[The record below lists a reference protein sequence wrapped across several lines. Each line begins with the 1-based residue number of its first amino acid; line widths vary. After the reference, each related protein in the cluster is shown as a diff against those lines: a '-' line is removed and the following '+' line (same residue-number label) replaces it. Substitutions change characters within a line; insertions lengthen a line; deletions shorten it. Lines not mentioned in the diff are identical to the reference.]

1 MNNPL
6 FDSIQTD
13 HEAGFRLKYAE
24 FFNWGTFNNI
34 LNGEIIAPPYRITPQ
49 SQTVALQGKKGSGKS
64 TFVDGLITLLVQPQR
79 SKNLYNQASGTS
91 EENKKSK
98 GRSEQS
104 YFWGNYGE
112 TSEEED
118 SIQLKNLAL
127 RSPKDNHHT
136 ILIACFTNE
145 QQHFSLVQIWFWK
158 NDAIKKT
165 FIVAPKALSV
175 EEHFSNLG
183 FETDNKARK
192 QFESLAVGTNVFFT
206 DDFKGYQRC
215 FRDHFGIKT
224 DEALRLFHKIVGSK
238 ELGNVDK
245 VVKEFILQDATEDI
259 ENRVSDMY
267 RSNETLI
274 NIKKMI
280 DDDERQLGLLQPVIN
295 LGKEY
300 ESLSEEI
307 IRLESLILQLPH
319 FMTLKR
325 QELLNEEIT
334 NNNRELKELAISLS
348 SITES
353 LGLLREEEV
362 TVRIAMND
370 FDVQKL
376 IDDKESQKKNIV
388 STITTRQGK
397 ATIYNN
403 LAKQLQYTHKADNE
417 KIFKVIQKQAEK
429 EKEDLEKSIGLGE
442 TVLISEMVKFEKIK
456 IDYEAKSAELNNLK
470 KRPSNIPN
478 DNQVVRDKI
487 IKELGVKETD
497 LPFVGEL
504 MQVKSDYKHWQDA
517 IEKLFRS
524 FALNIL
530 VPEKYEK
537 KVNRFINLN
546 GMKQL
551 VTYET
556 IPTSSIQSFSSSSQD
571 GVIDK
576 IDFKDGEPFRSY
588 LRKRLIKDFD
598 YECFEEDN
606 DYFRKSDKGLTIKG
620 LQNNRGRYRK
630 DDREGFRPFLGWDTF
645 ANIEL
650 VSNELRLLLSQK
662 QALEIGIVNQGKE
675 LKNQRGKLE
684 LLGKFL
690 AIEFFSEIDSQKEE
704 INLAKLD
711 SEIDKLK
718 NAPKNK
724 QFEILKK
731 QLEGILGNITDTELE
746 QRKKGT
752 RQDNLKT
759 LNENY
764 AEILTEIEEKI
775 KKILIDDLQPFVI
788 DFEDYFVNNPLEV
801 KKIDNQEIIADGK
814 FNKDL
819 ATKKGKKDVK
829 GGEIKSLMNDY
840 LREFP
845 SSTLISN
852 VESLYD
858 FEKRYQDIAKE
869 ELKEHQDKFE
879 LHLKDDFTNSFTN
892 FKTYLDETQ
901 LTQINRNV
909 KSINKML
916 ENIPFESNFYIQLNK
931 VDTKDTDILAFKK
944 RLRDVLEGGIGMSN
958 EQQQLEIRF
967 SRIQSLIEDFK
978 QNPKTQKRL
987 IDVRNW
993 VAVNVKKY
1001 RMDTKEDTGQA
1012 YQDSSSRSGGQ
1023 QTELTYTILAAA
1035 IARQFGLNN
1044 NENDS
1049 VSKSFRFVILDEA
1062 FSKLDSDTPKKVM
1075 EMFKRLRL
1083 QLMVVI
1089 PDREKLNLIPDY
1101 LGWIH
1106 FVSNSEEGNKSEIMN
1121 LNIGYDA
1128 QKLVALGT

>member
-1 MNNPL
+1 MSNPL
-6 FDSIQTD
+6 FDSLQTD

-24 FFNWGTFNNI
+24 FFNWGTFNNV

-118 SIQLKNLAL
+118 SIQLKNLSL

-136 ILIACFTNE
+136 VLIACFTNG

-158 NDAIKKT
+158 NDSIKKT

-206 DDFKGYQRC
+206 DDFKNYQRC

-245 VVKEFILQDATEDI
+245 VVKEFILQDSTEDI
-259 ENRVSDMY
+259 EARVNDMY

-280 DDDERQLGLLQPVIN
+280 DDDERQLELLEPIID

-300 ESLSEEI
+300 EILDEEI
-307 IRLESLILQLPH
+307 IRLQNLIQQLPNY
-319 FMTLKR
+319 MTLKR
-325 QELLNEEIT
+325 HELLNEEIK
-334 NNNRELKELAISLS
+334 NNDRELQGLEISLS
-348 SITES
+348 SIKES
-353 LGLLREEEV
+353 LEILRKEEV
-362 TVRIAMND
+362 TVRIAINN
-370 FDVQKL
+370 FDIQKL
-376 IDDKESQKKNIV
+376 IDDKETQKKGIEEIIKN
-388 STITTRQGK
+388 RKEK
-397 ATIYNN
+397 AKTYND
-403 LAKQLQYTHKADNE
+403 LAKQLQYTHKVENE

-429 EKEDLEKSIGLGE
+429 EKEELGKSIALGDS
-442 TVLISEMVKFEKIK
+442 VLLSEMVNLKKAE
-456 IDYEAKSAELNNLK
+456 IDYEEKRIELDNLK
-470 KRPSNIPN
+470 KRPSNIHN

-487 IKELGVKETD
+487 IKELGIKETD

-504 MQVKSDYKHWQDA
+504 MQVKSEHKHWQDA

-546 GMKQL
+546 RMRQL
-551 VTYET
+551 VTYEA
-556 IPTSSIQSFSSSSQD
+556 IPNSSIQSFLNSSEG

-576 IDFKDGEPFRSY
+576 IEFKEGEPFRSY
-588 LRKRLIKDFD
+588 LRKRLVNDFD
-598 YECFEEDN
+598 YECFEEDD
-606 DYFRKSDKGLTIKG
+606 DYFRKCDKGLTIKG

-630 DDREGFRPFLGWDTF
+630 DDREGLRYFLGWDTF
-645 ANIEL
+645 ANIDL

-662 QALEIGIVNQGKE
+662 QTLEIGVENQGKE
-675 LKNQRGKLE
+675 LKKQKDKLE

-704 INLAKLD
+704 ISLTKLD
-711 SEIDKLK
+711 GEIEKLR

-724 QFEILKK
+724 QFEILKS
-731 QLEGILGNITDTELE
+731 QLKGITDSIISSQTEQITKSTEHKNLLSWNNTCQNELE
-746 QRKKGT
+746 
-752 RQDNLKT
+752 KT
-759 LNENY
+759 LV
-764 AEILTEIEEKI
+764 
-775 KKILIDDLQPFVI
+775 LIDNISIQEIDIFRDDFERYFRSNPLNIKRLEIQEMEVKNKYISDLQAKVGNKNI
-788 DFEDYFVNNPLEV
+788 QKINTESCMKYYLE
-801 KKIDNQEIIADGK
+801 
-814 FNKDL
+814 
-819 ATKKGKKDVK
+819 
-829 GGEIKSLMNDY
+829 
-840 LREFP
+840 EFP
-845 SSTLISN
+845 SSTLISK
-852 VESLYD
+852 VENLYD
-858 FEKRYQDIAKE
+858 FEKRYQAIDGE

-879 LHLKDDFTNSFTN
+879 LHLKNDFTNSFTN
-892 FKTYLDETQ
+892 FKTYLEETQ
-901 LTQINRNV
+901 LTRINVDVRN
-909 KSINKML
+909 INKML

-931 VDTKDTDILAFKK
+931 VDSRDTDILVFKK
-944 RLRDVLEGGIGMSN
+944 RLREVLEGGIGMS
-958 EQQQLEIRF
+958 EQQQKEATF
-967 SRIQSLIEDFK
+967 NRIQSLLEYFE
-978 QNPKTQKRL
+978 QNPKAQKRL

-993 VAVNVKKY
+993 VGVNVKKY
-1001 RMDTKEDTGQA
+1001 KMDTKEDTGHA
-1012 YQDSSSRSGGQ
+1012 YQDSSARSGGQ

-1035 IARQFGLNN
+1035 IARQFGLNSN
-1044 NENDS
+1044 GNDS

-1062 FSKLDSDTPKKVM
+1062 FSKLDSSTPQKVM

-1089 PDREKLNLIPDY
+1089 PDREKLNLIPNY

-1106 FVSNSEEGNKSEIMN
+1106 FVSNSEEGDKSEIMN
-1121 LNIGYDA
+1121 LNIDYNP
-1128 QKLVALGT
+1128 QKLVELGA

>member
-1 MNNPL
+1 MSNPL
-6 FDSIQTD
+6 FDSLQTD

-24 FFNWGTFNNI
+24 FFNWGTFNNV

-136 ILIACFTNE
+136 VLIACFTNG

-183 FETDNKARK
+183 FETDIKARK
-192 QFESLAVGTNVFFT
+192 QFESLATGTNVFFT
-206 DDFKGYQRC
+206 DDFKSYQRC
-215 FRDHFGIKT
+215 FREHFGIKT

-280 DDDERQLGLLQPVIN
+280 DDDERQLELLEPIID
-295 LGKEY
+295 LGKDY
-300 ESLSEEI
+300 ETLNEEI
-307 IRLESLILQLPH
+307 VRLQNLIQQLPNY
-319 FMTLKR
+319 MTLKR
-325 QELLNEEIT
+325 LELLNEEIK
-334 NNNRELKELAISLS
+334 NNNRELQELEMSLS

-353 LGLLREEEV
+353 LEILRKEEV

-376 IDDKESQKKNIV
+376 IDEKEIQKKSIDA
-388 STITTRQGK
+388 IIKPKQEK
-397 ATIYNN
+397 AKTYNE
-403 LAKQLQYTHKADNE
+403 LSKQLQYTHKADNE
-417 KIFKVIQKQAEK
+417 KIFKAIQKQAEK
-429 EKEDLEKSIGLGE
+429 EKEELEKNIALGDA
-442 TVLISEMVKFEKIK
+442 VLIDTRVKFATITEKYK
-456 IDYEAKSAELNNLK
+456 NKNQELIDLK
-470 KRPSNIPN
+470 KRPSNIHN

-487 IKELGVKETD
+487 IKELGIKETD

-504 MQVKSDYKHWQDA
+504 MQVKSEHKHWQDA

-546 GMKQL
+546 RMKQL
-551 VTYET
+551 VTYEA
-556 IPTSSIQSFSSSSQD
+556 IPNSSIQSFLNSSEG

-576 IDFKDGEPFRSY
+576 IEFKEGEPFRSY
-588 LRKRLIKDFD
+588 LRKRLVNDFD
-598 YECFEEDN
+598 YECFEEDD
-606 DYFRKSDKGLTIKG
+606 DYFRKCDKGLTIKG

-630 DDREGFRPFLGWDTF
+630 DDREGLRYVLGWDTF

-662 QALEIGIVNQGKE
+662 QTLEIGVENQGKE
-675 LKNQRGKLE
+675 LKKQKDKLE

-690 AIEFFSEIDSQKEE
+690 AIEFFSDIDSQKEE
-704 INLAKLD
+704 TSLAKLG
-711 SEIDKLK
+711 SEIEKLR

-724 QFEILKK
+724 QFEILKS
-731 QLEGILGNITDTELE
+731 QLKGITDSITSSQTELITKSTDRTNQFSWNNTCQKELEKTLMLIGNISIQEVDIFRDDFEKYFRSNPLNIKRLE
-746 QRKKGT
+746 IQEMEAKNK
-752 RQDNLKT
+752 
-759 LNENY
+759 Y
-764 AEILTEIEEKI
+764 IS
-775 KKILIDDLQPFVI
+775 DLQIKVGNKNVQK
-788 DFEDYFVNNPLEV
+788 VNIESCM
-801 KKIDNQEIIADGK
+801 K
-814 FNKDL
+814 
-819 ATKKGKKDVK
+819 
-829 GGEIKSLMNDY
+829 DY
-840 LREFP
+840 LGEFQ
-845 SSTLISN
+845 SSTLISK

-858 FEKRYQDIAKE
+858 FEKRYQDIARE

-879 LHLKDDFTNSFTN
+879 FHLKEDFTNSFIN
-892 FKTYLDETQ
+892 FKTYLEETQ
-901 LTQINRNV
+901 LNQIHRDV
-909 KSINKML
+909 KNINKML

-944 RLRDVLEGGIGMSN
+944 RLREVLEGGIGMAL
-958 EQQQLEIRF
+958 EQQQKEATF
-967 SRIQSLIEDFK
+967 KRIQSLIDDFK
-978 QNPKTQKRL
+978 QNPKAQKRL

-1001 RMDTKEDTGQA
+1001 RMDTKEDTGHA
-1012 YQDSSSRSGGQ
+1012 YQDSSARSGGQ

-1035 IARQFGLNN
+1035 IAQRFGLNS

-1049 VSKSFRFVILDEA
+1049 ISKSFRFVILDEA
-1062 FSKLDSDTPKKVM
+1062 FSKLDSNTPQKVM

-1089 PDREKLNLIPDY
+1089 PDREKLNLIPNY

-1121 LNIGYDA
+1121 LNIDYNP
-1128 QKLVALGT
+1128 QKLVELGI